1 MPEKKDGYLLDD
13 SILEKPITPEELIKY
28 LDMLDEQEKE
38 LEKQKKDSNV

>member
-38 LEKQKKDSNV
+38 IEKPKESNV